1 MSTSATSQ
9 QAGTGLERVRYVPR
23 MVLGAED
30 LRLEQD
36 YFRQKL
42 RRHMRFLHG
51 WGVVCGCQVLPAPE
65 SQKPWQVRICP
76 GYLLTPQG
84 DEILIGEQALFDLST
99 CFVQSHDPCAYAR
112 PCPPVTKPVDQER
125 HTVYLAVRYLECQ
138 SRPVRVAPVGC
149 GCDDADCEYSRIR
162 DAYEF
167 GCLDSLPGT
176 HTPSPVTCEELCK
189 GGVFPCPGCPDDPWV
204 VLATIVTPA
213 AASTALQPGDISLA
227 DRRLLYSTAMLQQ
240 MALCQCAPAPTP
252 TPSPKPT
259 VATPVINPGT
269 DSFASKVTNVS
280 ISDATPGATIFY
292 TLDGTEPTTASKQY
306 TGLFDVPFGNLQVP
320 TLVKAKGVLAGY
332 NDSAMATAAY
342 TWRQIQ

>member
-1 MSTSATSQ
+1 MSATGQ
-9 QAGTGLERVRYVPR
+9 QLGTGLERMRFFPR
-23 MVLGAED
+23 QVIGAED

-42 RRHMRFLHG
+42 RRHNRFLHG

-65 SQKPWQVRICP
+65 GQKPWQLRICP

-84 DEILIGEQALFDLST
+84 DEILIGDQALFDLST

-240 MALCQCAPAPTP
+240 MALCECAPAPTP
-252 TPSPKPT
+252 PPKPT
-259 VATPVINPGT
+259 VATPVIIPGT
-269 DSFASKVTNVS
+269 GDFPTGVNVS
-280 ISDATPGATIFY
+280 MSDATPGATIFY
-292 TLDGTEPTTASKQY
+292 TLDGTEPTTASSQY
-306 TGLFDVPFGNLQVP
+306 AAPFVVPFGSPQVP
-320 TLVKAKGVLAGY
+320 TIVKAKGVLTGF
-332 NDSAMATAAY
+332 NDSAVATAVY
-342 TWRQIQ
+342 RWFQIG